1 MAYSTNKLATVAE
14 CDKVLD
20 LAKREK
26 AVLDYKLTGLAID
39 TDENQRSNAQLTA
52 DLLSVNAQVTA
63 FKAAFDSLPEGA
75 EKTEMGSKLRKLN
88 DRKENLEERAAK
100 VGTTGLLLTE
110 MERGMLEKQVEELG
124 VFIAAVTA
132 RKAAL

>member
-1 MAYSTNKLATVAE
+1 MAYSTNKLTTVAE

>member
-110 MERGMLEKQVEELG
+110 MERGMLEKQAEELG

>member
-1 MAYSTNKLATVAE
+1 MAYSTNKLTTVAE

-110 MERGMLEKQVEELG
+110 MERGMLEKQAEELG

>member
-1 MAYSTNKLATVAE
+1 MAYSTNKLTTVAE

-26 AVLDYKLTGLAID
+26 AVLDYKLTGLVID

>member
-63 FKAAFDSLPEGA
+63 FKAAFDCLPEGA

-110 MERGMLEKQVEELG
+110 MERGMLEKQAEELG